1 MKFSLFTVIILMA
14 FSAFAREEDVLVLTQ
29 RNFETA
35 ITENELILVAFYAP
49 WCRYSQ
55 ELLPEYAKAA
65 GILAQKSSPFKLA
78 KVDATIEV
86 SLANKFGVEGFPTL
100 IFFHNGK
107 PIQYNGGRTAE
118 TIIYWVE
125 RNFVVEHEVTTVRVS
140 TGTKGT

>member
-1 MKFSLFTVIILMA
+1 MKLSLFVVISLMA

-78 KVDATIEV
+78 KVDATVEV
-86 SLANKFGVEGFPTL
+86 SLANKFGVDGFPTL
-100 IFFHNGK
+100 IFFQNGK
-107 PIQYNGGRTAE
+107 PMQYNGGRTAE
-118 TIIYWVE
+118 TIIYCVE
-125 RNFVVEHEVTTVRVS
+125 RNFVVEPTTARVS
-140 TGTKGT
+140 SGTEGI